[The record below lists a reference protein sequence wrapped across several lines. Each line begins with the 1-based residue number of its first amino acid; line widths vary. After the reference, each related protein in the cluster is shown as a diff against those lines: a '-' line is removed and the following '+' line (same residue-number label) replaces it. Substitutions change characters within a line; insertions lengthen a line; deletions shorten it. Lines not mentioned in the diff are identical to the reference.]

1 MRGTQGPGVT
11 DLGGANGRPG
21 FPCPAWEA
29 LLHLFVAVLLAGI
42 TRDLTLTDGRTVGFA
57 VGDGSVAVLLV
68 SETRRT
74 IRARGDEPR
83 ASGRVVSRSADN
95 RRTA

>member
-1 MRGTQGPGVT
+1 MSVTQGPGIT
-11 DLGGANGRPG
+11 DLEVTNGRPA
-21 FPCPAWEA
+21 FHCLAWKA
-29 LLHLFVAVLLAGI
+29 LLYLFVAVLLAGI